1 MIREKKD
8 NVNQILLKK
17 YFIGKYKEPKKVA
30 IFDKIR
36 KQGYGSLTREEKNLL
51 FETDNNSTTRRI
63 GYIDNNKVK
72 DEKEKMLFQDY
83 IIMGLCYLFF
93 LIVLCFFCFSFIL
106 LRYYDIRPYCKH
118 YNFVGC
124 YMWCYILNIIKFHNI
139 LFIF

>member
-1 MIREKKD
+1 M
-8 NVNQILLKK
+8 
-17 YFIGKYKEPKKVA
+17 A

-93 LIVLCFFCFSFIL
+93 LIVLCFFVFLLYYCVIMILGLIVNITTLLVVICGVISLISSSFII
-106 LRYYDIRPYCKH
+106 YY
-118 YNFVGC
+118 
-124 YMWCYILNIIKFHNI
+124 
-139 LFIF
+139 LFFYD